1 MRKTLFVVL
10 SLALAL
16 SAILLAVGCN
26 ELTTI
31 ADSAIKDAATVVES
45 VAKEAVT
52 AEETVAPE
60 AKETAELTKKELY
73 EKLYGDISGSEI
85 NYLGWQDYEGRTAI
99 KTFLD
104 EYNITLN
111 TLYIANNDEVFTKLK
126 ASGGGRYDM
135 TTNFHGIIETLYKN
149 DLIEPIDLSLIP
161 NWANVD
167 NVFKEM
173 GYYQDNGNVYSIPF
187 TFGGIGILYNADEME
202 PPTSYDVLLD
212 PKYKGKVLMHDESV
226 AMIET
231 AAIWLGFENPTM
243 LTQDQLNQV
252 EVLLMKLKANSRY
265 IAPTLGDCVSAFVNG
280 EVVIEFAQWD
290 AVAQWIQNEG
300 INVKPIMPKEGGYG
314 YVDNYCIVKG
324 AANKMATY
332 AYLNELL
339 SPEVQADLAKGLSVG
354 IVNKEALKLMG
365 EQQTSAY
372 PYDNLTGYF
381 ENVKPYPPTPTEK
394 GEFMTMDD
402 WTALWEKIK
411 AS

>member
-1 MRKTLFVVL
+1 MRKTLIVI
-10 SLALAL
+10 LALAL
-16 SAILLAVGCN
+16 AISAVLLGTGCKGLSTVAESAIQ
-26 ELTTI
+26 
-31 ADSAIKDAATVVES
+31 SAATAAES
-45 VAKEAVT
+45 VAQEAISAGESAVQNAT
-52 AEETVAPE
+52 
-60 AKETAELTKKELY
+60 ETAAPTKKELY
-73 EKLYGDISGSEI
+73 QKLYGDISGSEI

-99 KTFLD
+99 KPFLD
-104 EYNITLN
+104 EYNITVN
-111 TLYIANNDEVFTKLK
+111 TQYIANNDEVFTKLK

-149 DLIEPIDLSLIP
+149 DLIEPIDLSLLP

-167 NVFKEM
+167 NTFKEM
-173 GYYQDNGNVYSIPF
+173 QYYQSNGNVYAIPF
-187 TFGGIGILYNADEME
+187 TFGGIGILYNADVME

-231 AAIWLGFENPTM
+231 AAIWLGFKNPTM
-243 LTQDQLNQV
+243 LTQDQLDQV
-252 EVLLMKLKANSRY
+252 EELLMKLKANSRF

-314 YVDNYCIVKG
+314 YVDNYCVVKG

-339 SPEVQADLAKGLSVG
+339 GPEVQADLAKGLSVG
-354 IVNKEALKLMG
+354 IVNKEALPLMG

-372 PYDNLTGYF
+372 PYDNLAGYF

-394 GEFMTMDD
+394 GEFTTMDQ
-402 WTALWEKIK
+402 WTEVWERIK